1 MKGDEFKII
10 LEDINERLDTLIEG
24 QNLLARSLTDILM
37 RTGKNSKRSRKI
49 IFS

>member
-24 QNLLARSLTDILM
+24 QNLLARSLIGTLV
-37 RTGKNSKRSRKI
+37 RRRKNSKRFVVAFLI
-49 IFS
+49 